1 MGNQF
6 CCRSHCD
13 TEIFSST
20 KIMGQIFKKRD
31 KLFSLF
37 FYNIDED
44 RVSSLSV
51 NLRVLNSLDGIS
63 QVNSDDGYIYLC
75 GNNEENISPNLIYGA
90 YLFKLHI
97 VDKKVETH
105 FLINSRSPHYNPSLL
120 INNKMILVI
129 GGKGQIK
136 CELYNLELNKWKEVR
151 NLPEERYKCSLL
163 IDKNEEF
170 LYLFGGI
177 CTKDNKVES
186 NKSILRLNINKILY
200 QWERIMINENF
211 NLLSRYSS
219 ACFKTNNSNF
229 IYILGGQSADNN
241 NNEKPLN
248 DIVIYDCFCRIVK
261 ASSIKL
267 KKECCFI
274 NKTGIKTNKNQF
286 FFIDDDCNVHL
297 INTATKNAEIKY
309 LHEDSIIW
317 K

>member
-1 MGNQF
+1 
-6 CCRSHCD
+6 
-13 TEIFSST
+13 
-20 KIMGQIFKKRD
+20 
-31 KLFSLF
+31 
-37 FYNIDED
+37 
-44 RVSSLSV
+44 
-51 NLRVLNSLDGIS
+51 
-63 QVNSDDGYIYLC
+63 
-75 GNNEENISPNLIYGA
+75 
-90 YLFKLHI
+90 
-97 VDKKVETH
+97 
-105 FLINSRSPHYNPSLL
+105 
-120 INNKMILVI
+120 MILVI
-129 GGKGQIK
+129 GGKGQVK
-136 CELYNLELNKWKEVR
+136 CELYNLEINKWKEVR

-177 CTKDNKVES
+177 CTKDNKIES

-241 NNEKPLN
+241 DNDKPLN

-261 ASSIKL
+261 SCSIKL

-317 K
+317 

>member
-6 CCRSHCD
+6 CCVSNSQNS
-13 TEIFSST
+13 EFSSSKT
-20 KIMGQIFKKRD
+20 IGQITYKSNNFKLIYFNIEKNQII
-31 KLFSLF
+31 SLK
-37 FYNIDED
+37 
-44 RVSSLSV
+44 V
-51 NLRVLNSLDGIS
+51 NLRILTSLKGIS
-63 QVNSDDGYIYLC
+63 QINSEEGYIYLC
-75 GNNEENISPNLIYGA
+75 GNNNDSILPNLLFGS
-90 YLFKLHI
+90 YLIKLKI
-97 VDKKVETH
+97 KENNIDTQL
-105 FLINSRSPHYNPSLL
+105 LINYRSPHYNPSLIL
-120 INNKMILVI
+120 NKKYLFVI
-129 GGKGQIK
+129 GGKKQTK

-177 CTKDNKVES
+177 CTKDNKIES
-186 NKSILRLNINKILY
+186 NKSILRLNINKLLY

-229 IYILGGQSADNN
+229 IYILGGKSADNN
-241 NNEKPLN
+241 DNNKTLN

-261 ASSIKL
+261 SSSIKL
-267 KKECCFI
+267 KRESCFI

-309 LHEDSIIW
+309 LHEESII
-317 K
+317 